1 MQSCPVTSHRGKF
14 STLNRPITNQY
25 FFSHRRHLVLANNN
39 PCKSRVFI
47 IFRSNSKAIYVTL
60 SAYVYR
66 TADWSVLNGE
76 RNVFLVRKGKYS
88 VVVLAAVA
96 PWGFIWISS
105 VCDLQ
110 KLSSQNWLFTTR
122 TNTNINYWRKKWKT
136 ASQITLFHPQKCKAR
151 QLLSEKTEIA
161 AQYLG

>member
-1 MQSCPVTSHRGKF
+1 MGLKGANWPSYRNFFSRTELVPEYFFCVCLVNQLMQSCPVTSHRGKF

-39 PCKSRVFI
+39 PCKRRVFI

-96 PWGFIWISS
+96 PWGFY
-105 VCDLQ
+105 L
-110 KLSSQNWLFTTR
+110 
-122 TNTNINYWRKKWKT
+122 NIIIR
-136 ASQITLFHPQKCKAR
+136 
-151 QLLSEKTEIA
+151 E
-161 AQYLG
+161 